1 MTAFLAGFA
10 LHDAVK
16 ASAEHGDGGTDGC
29 LHRDLVTERQ
39 DGETNHENS
48 LPDVTDGVR
57 HRSDL
62 AERLIRDL
70 VVHVVIE
77 TDESES
83 GEELGFALE
92 RDSLGDTR
100 RQCGAFKVKGER

>member
-39 DGETNHENS
+39 D
-48 LPDVTDGVR
+48 
-57 HRSDL
+57 
-62 AERLIRDL
+62 
-70 VVHVVIE
+70 
-77 TDESES
+77 
-83 GEELGFALE
+83 
-92 RDSLGDTR
+92 
-100 RQCGAFKVKGER
+100 